1 MLQFQPPFHQVS
13 LEQILCFKKRH
24 IKSVIYRDIE
34 GAHLSKNL
42 QGKIN
47 VAIVDSRCKCT
58 LAVNFRQFWE

>member
-1 MLQFQPPFHQVS
+1 MLQFQSPFHQVS
-13 LEQILCFKKRH
+13 LEQILSFKKRH

-34 GAHLSKNL
+34 GVHLSKNL

-58 LAVNFRQFWE
+58 PAVNFRQFWE